1 MQKILIVSDTHGIPY
16 NFEKMLEIEGTP
28 DMILHLGDI
37 EGQEDYMETL
47 AGCKMEIVA
56 GNNDSNKKLPHELL
70 LTISGKRILMLHGT
84 GRVSFDIEESC
95 WKLRLLAKE
104 KRADI
109 VMFGHIHIPIIS
121 KGELWD
127 AFVINPGSLT
137 YPRQQNRKPSYVVM
151 LMQENGKFECEIKY
165 IEKF

>member
-1 MQKILIVSDTHGIPY
+1 MQKILIVSDTHGMSH

-37 EGQEDYMETL
+37 EGQEDYMTSI
-47 AGCKMEIVA
+47 AGCDMKIVA
-56 GNNDSNKKLPHELL
+56 GNNDSNKKLPRELL
-70 LTISGKRILMLHGT
+70 LTISGKRILMVHGT
-84 GRVSFDIEESC
+84 RIASFDIEESC

-121 KGELWD
+121 KGESWD

-137 YPRQQNRKPSYVVM
+137 YPRQQNRKPSYGVM
-151 LMQENGKFECEIKY
+151 LMQDNGKFECEIKY
-165 IEKF
+165 IEKN

>member
-84 GRVSFDIEESC
+84 RLASFDIEESC

-121 KGELWD
+121 KGEPWD

-137 YPRQQNRKPSYVVM
+137 YPRQSGRVPSY
-151 LMQENGKFECEIKY
+151 LILNITKDGKFQYEQKVL
-165 IEKF
+165 